1 MVTPN
6 MGNKLEENI
15 LVIRSEEDAYSFLES
30 ARSGT
35 SPSYKG
41 VRFDGWPSLEL
52 LIKGDKFNQSITPS
66 VMRGLLEFQRGIYK
80 AYAVAKY
87 GESAKRLTEEEREQL
102 EIKVDVRSGSS
113 QLGIN
118 FNQIAIHIVDQLTE
132 ALTPGETIFLVVFI
146 SLLFFGNSAYKNY
159 LEDRRKTRAEDARSD
174 AQKQLL
180 EAQKFQTEQE
190 TKRTEIIASIA
201 KDSIRNMQ
209 IVESSHDA
217 QHGILKSLA
226 AGTESR
232 LGDEIALSQT
242 LSKALAANPRKA
254 AKEVRLDGSYRITRI
269 DWSGIGSFRVRVE
282 GVDNG
287 LNLDADVQDDSLD
300 GKHKEAI
307 KAAEWSRQPV
317 WLQVNAKH
325 YGDDDY
331 RSIIIMAAEPPKS

>member
-6 MGNKLEENI
+6 TGSSLEENI
-15 LVIRSEEDAYSFLES
+15 LVIRCEEDAYSFLES
-30 ARSGT
+30 AGAGE
-35 SPSYKG
+35 SPPYNG
-41 VRFDGWPSLEL
+41 ILFDGWPSLEL
-52 LIKGDKFNQSITPS
+52 LIRGDKFNQSITPS
-66 VMRGLLEFQRGIYK
+66 VMKGLLEFQRGIYK
-80 AYAVAKY
+80 AYAAAKY

-102 EIKVDVRSGSS
+102 EIRVDVSSGSS

-118 FNQIAIHIVDQLTE
+118 FNQIAIHIVDQL
-132 ALTPGETIFLVVFI
+132 AETLPPHEIFLIVVFI
-146 SLLFFGNSAYKNY
+146 ALLFFGNSAYKNY

-174 AQKQLL
+174 VQKQLL
-180 EAQKFQTEQE
+180 ESQKFQTEQE

-201 KDSIRNMQ
+201 KDSIRNAR
-209 IVESSHDA
+209 ILESSQDA

-226 AGTESR
+226 AGAESR
-232 LGDEIALSQT
+232 LGDEIVLNQS
-242 LSKALAANPRKA
+242 LSKALAANTRKS

-269 DWSGIGSFRVRVE
+269 DWSGVGSFKVKVD

-317 WLQVNAKH
+317 YLQVTAKH
-325 YGDDDY
+325 YGDNDY
-331 RSIIIMAAEPPKS
+331 RSVVIMAAEPPKS

>member
-1 MVTPN
+1 MVTPSTGKGLN
-6 MGNKLEENI
+6 QDI
-15 LVIRSEEDAYSFLES
+15 LIITSEEDAYSFLES

-35 SPSYKG
+35 SPPYSG
-41 VRFDGWPSLEL
+41 IRFEGWPSLEL
-52 LIKGDKFNQSITPS
+52 IIKGDKFNQSITPS
-66 VMRGLLEFQRGIYK
+66 VMKGLLEFQRGIYK
-80 AYAVAKY
+80 AYAAAKY
-87 GESAKRLTEEEREQL
+87 GESTKRLTEEEREQL
-102 EIKVDVRSGSS
+102 EIKVDVNQGSS
-113 QLGIN
+113 HLGIN

-132 ALTPGETIFLVVFI
+132 TLPPGEILLLVVFI

-159 LEDRRKTRAEDARSD
+159 LEDRRKTRAEDARSE

-201 KDSIRNMQ
+201 KDSIRNAR
-209 IVESSHDA
+209 ILESSHDA

-226 AGTESR
+226 AGAESR
-232 LGDEIALSQT
+232 LGDEIALNQN
-242 LSKALAANPRKA
+242 LSKALAANPRKS

-269 DWSGIGSFRVRVE
+269 DWSGLGSFKVRVE
-282 GVDNG
+282 GIDNG

-307 KAAEWSRQPV
+307 KVAEWSRQSV
-317 WLQVNAKH
+317 WLQVNARH

-331 RSIIIMAAEPPKS
+331 RAVVIMAAETPKS

>member
-1 MVTPN
+1 MLRLTPN
-6 MGNKLEENI
+6 SLSQETLLI
-15 LVIRSEEDAYSFLES
+15 IASEEDAYSYLES

-35 SPSYKG
+35 GRSYTG
-41 VRFDGWPSLEL
+41 IHFDGWPSLEL
-52 LIKGDKFNQSITPS
+52 LITGDTFNQSITPS
-66 VMRGLLEFQRGIYK
+66 VMKGLLEFQSGIYK
-80 AYAVAKY
+80 AYAAAKY
-87 GESAKRLTEEEREQL
+87 GETAKRLTEEEREQL
-102 EIKVDVRSGSS
+102 EIKVDVNSGSS

-132 ALTPGETIFLVVFI
+132 TLPPEEIILLVVFI

-159 LEDRRKTRAEDARSD
+159 LEDRRKTRAEDARSE

-201 KDSIRNMQ
+201 KDSIRNAR
-209 IVESSHDA
+209 ILESSHDA
-217 QHGILKSLA
+217 QHGIHQSLA

-232 LGDEIALSQT
+232 LGDEIALNQN
-242 LSKALAANPRKA
+242 LSKALAANPRKS

-269 DWSGIGSFRVRVE
+269 DWSGLGSFKVRVE
-282 GVDNG
+282 GIDNG

-325 YGDDDY
+325 YSDDDY
-331 RSIIIMAAEPPKS
+331 RAVVIMAAEAPKS

>member
-6 MGNKLEENI
+6 TGNSLEEKI

-35 SPSYKG
+35 SPSYSG
-41 VRFDGWPSLEL
+41 IRFVGWPSLEL

-66 VMRGLLEFQRGIYK
+66 VMKGLLEFQRGIYK
-80 AYAVAKY
+80 AYAAAKY

-102 EIKVDVRSGSS
+102 EIKVDVSRGSS

-118 FNQIAIHIVDQLTE
+118 FNQIAIHIVDQLAET
-132 ALTPGETIFLVVFI
+132 LPPGEIILLVVFI

-159 LEDRRKTRAEDARSD
+159 LEDRRKTRAEDARSEVH
-174 AQKQLL
+174 KQLL
-180 EAQKFQTEQE
+180 ESQKFQTEQE
-190 TKRTEIIASIA
+190 TKRTKIIASIA
-201 KDSIRNMQ
+201 KDSIRNAR
-209 IVESSHDA
+209 ILESSHDA

-226 AGTESR
+226 AGVESQ
-232 LGDEIALSQT
+232 LGDEIVLKQNF
-242 LSKALAANPRKA
+242 SKALAANPRKS
-254 AKEVRLDGSYRITRI
+254 AKEVRLDGSYRIARI
-269 DWSGIGSFRVRVE
+269 DWSGLGSFKVRVE

-325 YGDDDY
+325 FGDDDY
-331 RSIIIMAAEPPKS
+331 RSVVIMAAEPPKS